1 MEEELPENRKQALKE
16 KELGSDAYK
25 KKDFDAAMKHYGR
38 AKDLG
43 TTNMTYMTNQAAVYF
58 EKGHWSKYWELR
70 KKAIEVGRENWKDY
84 WEIARAYAQSGNSYF
99 KEEKYKDTIHFYESL
114 AEHGTPGVLKQCQ
127 QAEESWRSKSDWLR

>member
-58 EKGHWSKYWELR
+58 EKGHWSKY
-70 KKAIEVGRENWKDY
+70 
-84 WEIARAYAQSGNSYF
+84 
-99 KEEKYKDTIHFYESL
+99 
-114 AEHGTPGVLKQCQ
+114 
-127 QAEESWRSKSDWLR
+127 